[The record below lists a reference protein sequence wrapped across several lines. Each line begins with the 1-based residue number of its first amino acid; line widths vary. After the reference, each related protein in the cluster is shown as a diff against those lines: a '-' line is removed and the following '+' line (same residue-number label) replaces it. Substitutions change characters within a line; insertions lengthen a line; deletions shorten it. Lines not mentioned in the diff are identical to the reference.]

1 LTNDAIEDYI
11 GIRTCEIA
19 LKIIDAVLG
28 EDERRTVERRV
39 RKKGTRVAF
48 YGGGRCLFYLSRM
61 PQTFDSEVEF
71 DLIDKNREEVNRE
84 T

>member
-1 LTNDAIEDYI
+1 MRIATASRSSQADDSVQSISLTK
-11 GIRTCEIA
+11 G
-19 LKIIDAVLG
+19 G

-48 YGGGRCLFYLSRM
+48 YGGGWCLFALSRLCR
-61 PQTFDSEVEF
+61 TFDSEVEF
-71 DLIDKNREEVNRE
+71 DLIGKNRKEANRD